1 MTRLWGRLCAAGRRG
16 AHLAG
21 TCPVAWLIYTGLI
34 YTQSAL
40 SFSGHRLKEVPIQY
54 AKTEVPIQYAKTVK
68 LALPYDEAVLQ
79 VKDAFKQ
86 NGFGALTEVDARSA
100 LNEKLGTEVAREAER
115 LVEEALS
122 GLRLGGRSEVD
133 SK

>member
-1 MTRLWGRLCAAGRRG
+1 
-16 AHLAG
+16 
-21 TCPVAWLIYTGLI
+21 
-34 YTQSAL
+34 
-40 SFSGHRLKEVPIQY
+40 VPIQY

-79 VKDAFKQ
+79 VKDALKQ

-100 LNEKLGTEVAREAER
+100 LNEKLGTGLAREAER